1 MAINL
6 EEHKVFVD
14 ELKMDMIPYSIA
26 LQAVQEVSNIDTE
39 QYAIK
44 LENAMLELR
53 NSLNNI
59 KING

>member
-26 LQAVQEVSNIDTE
+26 IQAVQEVSNIDTE